1 MAPPKLSEEERIRR
15 RKESVKK
22 SDLKNK
28 ARIKAWRENN
38 KDLLKKLS
46 KEHYKANKQKYI
58 DKANLWQAE
67 NIERKRQIK
76 SKFKKR
82 NRGAATADTA
92 KYRADKDK
100 RTPNWLTEFD
110 HIHIKALYQLAAMR
124 TRESGFPW
132 HVDHVIPLRGKN
144 VSGLHTPSNMRV
156 IPGEEN
162 VRKNN
167 VYAVE

>member
-15 RKESVKK
+15 RKESQRKY
-22 SDLKNK
+22 DLIN
-28 ARIKAWRENN
+28 
-38 KDLLKKLS
+38 
-46 KEHYKANKQKYI
+46 Q
-58 DKANLWQAE
+58 
-67 NIERKRQIK
+67 ERKRAWRLQNAERLKEYAKNHYQENKEEYIERAAIWHAENK
-76 SKFKKR
+76 DKHRLSQAKHKR
-82 NRGAATADTA
+82 ENRAAATADTA

-144 VSGLHTPSNMRV
+144 VSGLHTPANMRV

-162 VRKNN
+162 ERKNN
-167 VYAVE
+167 QFIVE

>member
-1 MAPPKLSEEERIRR
+1 MKRLNPQTNKFFKFGDIRQDGKRFKGYSRKIAKKTGFQYEEWISPEAF
-15 RKESVKK
+15 E
-22 SDLKNK
+22 L
-28 ARIKAWRENN
+28 A
-38 KDLLKKLS
+38 
-46 KEHYKANKQKYI
+46 
-58 DKANLWQAE
+58 
-67 NIERKRQIK
+67 
-76 SKFKKR
+76 KKR
-82 NRGAATADTA
+82 NDTSARKFAKNNRPRVREIDSKYSKNNRGTCNA
-92 KYRADKDK
+92 KNARYVTSKLQ

>member
-28 ARIKAWRENN
+28 ARIKAWREANKKLLKEYAKNHYQENKEEYIEKAKSWQSEN
-38 KDLLKKLS
+38 KDKRKQILS
-46 KEHYKANKQKYI
+46 KHKR
-58 DKANLWQAE
+58 E
-67 NIERKRQIK
+67 NRAKH
-76 SKFKKR
+76 
-82 NRGAATADTA
+82 TADTA

-162 VRKNN
+162 ERKNN
-167 VYAVE
+167 AYTVE

>member
-1 MAPPKLSEEERIRR
+1 MKSKQCTRCEQVKLFLQFSKQSDKKDGHKSWCKACTKSYVAKHYQEN
-15 RKESVKK
+15 KEKYLEK
-22 SDLKNK
+22 AAIWHAENK
-28 ARIKAWRENN
+28 DKHRLSQAKHKRENR
-38 KDLLKKLS
+38 
-46 KEHYKANKQKYI
+46 A
-58 DKANLWQAE
+58 
-67 NIERKRQIK
+67 
-76 SKFKKR
+76 
-82 NRGAATADTA
+82 AATADTA

-132 HVDHVIPLRGKN
+132 HVDHIIPLRGRN
-144 VSGLHTPSNMRV
+144 VSGLHIPSNMRV

-167 VYAVE
+167 VFVVE